1 MPGEH
6 LLVIDDSPTLLKVV
20 ESALTQA
27 GYRVDVA
34 ADGKTGLALVRGQP
48 TVPDLILLDGVI
60 PGSDPVEICG
70 QLAGDAALARVPVI
84 VMATRDDELEAR
96 FARAPN
102 VVDYISKPFSPDAL
116 RAVVSAV
123 VGGRPPASDASGPT
137 PASRAAVSEAL
148 SLSTMSAATMSA
160 ATMTAATMTAATV
173 SAATADVLGGFALI
187 GDLAVV
193 SLGEV
198 FSMLKDRAQT
208 GVLRVVNTSTS
219 AQIEIA
225 FRGGQIDLAGAAG
238 VAEEFL
244 LGRFAV
250 ERGDVPAAALDA
262 VLEARRRATGKPPL
276 FGADLVARG
285 LLTEAQLKRIMAR
298 QTSELVY
305 ETLRWMHGYFQL
317 RLAPEGAPAP
327 ETGGLQILGLA
338 RGAALAIDV
347 DRLLLE
353 GFRRVDE
360 WRVIGHV
367 VEAADQVYVR
377 DEDRIAALPGA
388 TFTREE
394 LSVLERVDGRRSVRE
409 IVRAL
414 RLGSFDVS
422 KILFRLLRARLIRAR
437 VSPVAT

>member
-34 ADGKTGLALVRGQP
+34 VDGKTGLALVRGQP

-70 QLAGDAALARVPVI
+70 QLAGDAALARVPVV

-116 RAVVSAV
+116 RAVVSAAV
-123 VGGRPPASDASGPT
+123 GRPAAEASGPT
-137 PASRAAVSEAL
+137 PAIRAAVSEAL
-148 SLSTMSAATMSA
+148 SLSTAHEVAEASP
-160 ATMTAATMTAATV
+160 
-173 SAATADVLGGFALI
+173 GGLAEGLALV
-187 GDLAVV
+187 GDLAFV

-208 GVLRVVNTSTS
+208 GVLRVVNTATR

-225 FRGGQIDLAGAAG
+225 FHHGQIELAGAAG
-238 VAEEFL
+238 VAEELL

-250 ERGDVPAAALDA
+250 ERGAVPAAALDA
-262 VLEARRRATGKPPL
+262 LLEERRRATTKPPL

-285 LLTEAQLKRIMAR
+285 LLTEAQLKRILAR

-317 RLAPEGAPAP
+317 RLSPEGAAAAGPASDP
-327 ETGGLQILGLA
+327 PGILDLA
-338 RGAALAIDV
+338 RRAALAIDV

-360 WRVIGHV
+360 WRVIGRV

-377 DEDRIAALPGA
+377 DEDRIAELPGA

-394 LSVLERVDGRRSVRE
+394 LAVLERIDGRRSVRE